1 MSEAHRASRRR
12 VQTKKEETAE
22 NILETPQ
29 QGVMLER
36 HAPIV
41 WESKDIVCIL
51 VTPDYCV
58 VMNQTSGFMEARW
71 LGPDGTGG
79 VSADPKGVVTLQESH
94 GYTPD
99 NIPLVSYDQHFFGVC
114 DEIGR
119 ILIWDTSTG
128 HVASEGDVTCE
139 RTEAEK
145 STDAVVVLPSVFA
158 ISSEFIVVC
167 KAIEGKK
174 TQVYS
179 LRWNENEALDMYGAP
194 DKAFDMFVT
203 MMENPRFA
211 RVNSDRP
218 FEFTICSDHGIG
230 ILNLVVPAPMR
241 CVLTD
246 VR

>member
-1 MSEAHRASRRR
+1 MSKHRHKGRR
-12 VQTKKEETAE
+12 VVTKEEATAE
-22 NILETPQ
+22 TILKKPQ

-36 HAPIV
+36 HRAIV
-41 WESKDIVCIL
+41 WEDPNVVCIL
-51 VTPDYCV
+51 VTPHYCI
-58 VMNQTSGFMEARW
+58 VMNQNSGFMEARW

-79 VSADPKGVVTLQESH
+79 VGIDPKAMIELQDSH
-94 GYTPD
+94 GYSPD
-99 NIPLVSYDQHFFGVC
+99 NIPLVSYDEHFFGVC
-114 DEIGR
+114 DQVGR
-119 ILIWDTSTG
+119 ILIWDTVTG
-128 HVASEGDVTCE
+128 HVASEGDVTCDLIE
-139 RTEAEK
+139 PQK
-145 STDAVVVLPSVFA
+145 STGTALVLPSVFA

-179 LRWNENEALDMYGAP
+179 LRWNENEALGMYGAP
-194 DKAFDMFVT
+194 DEKFDMFVT

-218 FEFTICSDHGIG
+218 FEFYICSDHGIG